1 MSRNKRIARR
11 AFSYAYKYLLL
22 VIALVIVLGPFAW
35 MVTGSL
41 KGNNEVLS
49 FPPTFFPE
57 TLRFDNYVE
66 VFRYQP
72 FANQFFNSIIVL
84 VAVVAIT
91 LVVATT
97 AGYAFARV
105 RIPGASIIFLVL
117 LMGIY
122 IPAESTLVPLYRM
135 SAALGWLD
143 TLIPLILIP
152 ALASPIAMF
161 VMRQAFLALPAEFG
175 EAATLDGAG
184 RWRIMVQIY
193 VPMVRP
199 ALAATTVLTAFYT
212 WNSFLYPLIFL
223 RTRENFT
230 VPLGI
235 AQYEDAYSGPL
246 WSIQLAAATLSV
258 IPVIIV
264 FLLAQRQIISGM
276 TAGGVKS

>member
-1 MSRNKRIARR
+1 MSRNSLTPRR
-11 AFSYAYKYLLL
+11 AVSYGLRYLLL
-22 VIALVIVLGPFAW
+22 LAVLVIVLGPFLW

-49 FPPTFFPE
+49 FPPTFFPDV
-57 TLRFDNYVE
+57 LRFDNYVE

-72 FANQFFNSIIVL
+72 FANQFVNSIVVL

-91 LVVATT
+91 LVVSTM

-135 SAALGWLD
+135 AASFGWID

-152 ALASPIAMF
+152 ALASPIATF
-161 VMRQAFLALPAEFG
+161 VMRQAFLALPGEFG

-184 RWRIMVQIY
+184 RWRILLQIY

-212 WNSFLYPLIFL
+212 WNAFLYPLIFL

-258 IPVIIV
+258 IPVVIV
-264 FLLAQRQIISGM
+264 FLVAQKQIISGM
-276 TAGGVKS
+276 TAGGIK